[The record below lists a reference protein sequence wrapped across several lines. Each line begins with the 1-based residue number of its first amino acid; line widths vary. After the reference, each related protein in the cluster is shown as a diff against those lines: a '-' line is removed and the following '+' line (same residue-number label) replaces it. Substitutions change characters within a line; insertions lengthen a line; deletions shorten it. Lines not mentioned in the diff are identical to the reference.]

1 MFKTALLASAL
12 ALASVTGFS
21 HAYAA
26 EKPAAAKGN
35 LDEFEL
41 MTWPEVKA
49 ALAAGKTT
57 ALYYTGGVEERGP
70 QDVNGGH
77 NLMARAINKAI
88 ADKLGNAIAMPVL
101 TFTPNEACQDRKADP
116 DTCRSDLPGT
126 IGLTNDLL
134 GAILE
139 RLTQQAIVTGFKN
152 VILMGDHGGGQGGK
166 TNVYADVAKKMND
179 KYSPQGIHVY
189 YCDQVYQPANNE
201 FDKYLESKGIPSG
214 GHGSVVDTSLMMYLD
229 KGQDVWVRK
238 NEIPNALGAITQ
250 PGPDGRP
257 VVVGTDPHNG
267 IQGDGRKSTAELG
280 KRLLD
285 TKVEFAVK
293 QIREQIASGM

>member
-1 MFKTALLASAL
+1 MLKTILLASAL
-12 ALASVTGFS
+12 TLGALTSFNHAS
-21 HAYAA
+21 AA
-26 EKPAAAKGN
+26 TKGS
-35 LDEFEL
+35 LVEFEL

-88 ADKLGNAIAMPVL
+88 AEKLGNAIAMPVL
-101 TFTPNEACQDRKADP
+101 TFTPNNASAE
-116 DTCRSDLPGT
+116 LPGT
-126 IGLTNDLL
+126 IGLTNELL

-139 RLTQQAIVTGFKN
+139 RLTEQAITTGFKN

-166 TNVYADVAKKMND
+166 TNVYADVAKKMNEQYAP
-179 KYSPQGIHVY
+179 KGIHVY
-189 YCDQVYQPANNE
+189 YCDQVYQPANAE
-201 FDKYLESKGIPSG
+201 FDKYLESQHIPSG

-229 KGQDVWVRK
+229 EGKDVWVRK
-238 NEIPNALGAITQ
+238 AEIPNAVGAPI
-250 PGPDGRP
+250 GPDGRP
-257 VVVGTDPHNG
+257 QIGPDVPHNG
-267 IQGDGRKSTAELG
+267 IMGDARKSTPELG

-293 QIREQIASGM
+293 QIKEQIASGK